1 MTVNFCIVFR
11 NYSFYFTNP
20 VFSFKCPIL
29 LRSYI
34 FGHIYHGN
42 NYKYGSYRDFNLFH
56 AYSLTFL
63 AQASWHYTVCIAL
76 TMTLVTL

>member
-29 LRSYI
+29 LRSYLDI
-34 FGHIYHGN
+34 FTMETIRNMVHIEI
-42 NYKYGSYRDFNLFH
+42 SIFH